1 MSINAY
7 KSTLRELETP
17 RQIERRILTSLTARM
32 ETVADKFDT
41 AESSYERLMILAT
54 GLRSALAENQ
64 KFWSTLKYDLMESNN
79 ALPDDLRARLLSLA
93 IWVEKTTAN
102 VLGGS
107 AGVRALI
114 SVNTNIAGALTDIP
128 IRESA

>member
-79 ALPDDLRARLLSLA
+79 ALPDDLRARLS
-93 IWVEKTTAN
+93 
-102 VLGGS
+102 VLGSYGRLRQWHR
-107 AGVRALI
+107 RARPGLGRDRRRHFRSRPDSPDRRSI
-114 SVNTNIAGALTDIP
+114 FP
-128 IRESA
+128 